1 MMNTAQRTTALC
13 MRWSAMLRFVSSQV
27 VGNKTNN
34 IDDDEPNYESHL
46 EKLSIATV
54 IQIVNRYHKTQT
66 KREYK

>member
-1 MMNTAQRTTALC
+1 MKIKKAFDLAMMNTAQRTAALC

-27 VGNKTNN
+27 VGNKTKN

-54 IQIVNRYHKTQT
+54 IK
-66 KREYK
+66 